1 MFIMYEKDIVK
12 RNRHFTEKKK
22 YSLFFFFLFDLHTL
36 IHSSVTK
43 ITFSF
48 KHLNNKDIG
57 LHELYWF

>member
-1 MFIMYEKDIVK
+1 MRKILSKEIDTLK
-12 RNRHFTEKKK
+12 RKK